1 MTENGFRPTRLFG
14 IRAEWE
20 DKNDHGVVDSY
31 GQEWVSMLSLIID
44 LLVTN

>member
-1 MTENGFRPTRLFG
+1 MTENGFRPIRLFG

-20 DKNDHGVVDSY
+20 DKNVHGVMDSY